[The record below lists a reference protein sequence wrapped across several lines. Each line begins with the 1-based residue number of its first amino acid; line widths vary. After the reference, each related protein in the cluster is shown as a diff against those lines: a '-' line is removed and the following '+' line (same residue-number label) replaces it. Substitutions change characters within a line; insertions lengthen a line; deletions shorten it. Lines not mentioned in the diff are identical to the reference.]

1 MSDGSAVTGTA
12 HSPPDGG
19 VNNEVMVLVV
29 VVRSETV
36 EAGESCSRTRP
47 ITMMI
52 TVIA

>member
-1 MSDGSAVTGTA
+1 MSDGSAATGKA
-12 HSPPDGG
+12 QSPPDGG

-36 EAGESCSRTRP
+36 GTGESCSRARP

-52 TVIA
+52 FVIV